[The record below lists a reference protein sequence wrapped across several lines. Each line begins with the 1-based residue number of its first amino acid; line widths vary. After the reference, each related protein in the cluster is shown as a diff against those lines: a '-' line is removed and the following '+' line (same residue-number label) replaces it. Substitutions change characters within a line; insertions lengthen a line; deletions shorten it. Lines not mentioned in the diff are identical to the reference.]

1 MNKSIPVTSQV
12 TQKNDHDFDLPLVC
26 LRNHSPDP
34 STVACRDSSLN
45 DQLIHTR
52 GLDHNCELISSD
64 GEIKQKPNS
73 ITVRV
78 TRYQRQSA
86 SRKLLPKKA
95 VSKCLRFRLAKDVKV
110 LKSNKHG
117 KCHYGDLVI
126 CGRIWD
132 CPVCAAKIS
141 ERRRSELTTAIS
153 QHTTNGGSVILVTL
167 TYPHKREDNLQ
178 ELLEKQKKA
187 SIWFYQHRIYR
198 ELKKRYMKI
207 GRVRA
212 LEVNYGEANG
222 WHPHIHELWF
232 LELNLHDYQILKSE
246 ILGLWVKACE
256 RYGLGIPSEL
266 HGVDVRGGE
275 YAAKYVSKMGT
286 EDKKH
291 KWGIEDEITKAH
303 AKKGRNGSSSPF
315 QLLDSYIDGDK
326 RSGALFIEYSNAFH
340 GKRQLTWSRGLKSQF
355 ELVDK
360 TDDDLAHEQDDK
372 AILLAEISPE
382 QWKVINRTSTP
393 RHDNR
398 VIILTLA
405 ENGGIDA
412 MNRFIT
418 DLVENY
424 KTSH

>member
-1 MNKSIPVTSQV
+1 MSKTIAISSQNNKIFV
-12 TQKNDHDFDLPLVC
+12 DLERPLVC
-26 LRNHSPDP
+26 LLKHEPLPLSVVSRGSINN
-34 STVACRDSSLN
+34 SSVSL
-45 DQLIHTR
+45 
-52 GLDHNCELISSD
+52 D
-64 GEIKQKPNS
+64 GEIKQKPDS
-73 ITVRV
+73 LTVRV

-86 SRKLLPKKA
+86 SRKLLPKNR
-95 VSKCLRFRLAKDVKV
+95 VSKCLRWRLAKDVKV
-110 LKSNKHG
+110 LKSQKHG

-126 CGRIWD
+126 CGGVWD

-141 ERRRSELTTAIS
+141 ERRRVELTTGIK
-153 QHTTNGGSVILVTL
+153 QHTTNGGSVLLVTL

-178 ELLEKQKKA
+178 ELLDKQKKA
-187 SIWFYQHRIYR
+187 SEYFYRHRTYK

-212 LEVNYGEANG
+212 LEINHGEANG

-232 LELNLHDYQILKSE
+232 LQLNLHDYEILKSE
-246 ILGLWVKACE
+246 ILGLWIKACV
-256 RYGLGIPSEL
+256 RYGLGTPSES

-275 YAAKYVSKMGT
+275 YAAQYVSKMGT

-303 AKKGRNGSSSPF
+303 AKKGKNGSRSPF
-315 QLLDSYIDGDK
+315 QLLDDYIEGDK

-355 ELVDK
+355 DLIEK
-360 TDDDLAHEQDDK
+360 TDDDLVHEEDDK
-372 AILLAEISPE
+372 AVLLAEINPE
-382 QWKVINRTSTP
+382 QWRVINRTSTP

-405 ENGGIDA
+405 ENGGVDA
-412 MNRFIT
+412 MFLFI
-418 DLVENY
+418 DNLIKCY
-424 KTSH
+424 KKPNEKLNN